1 MRNLKKFL
9 ALVLATLMMVSAAA
23 VVSAD
28 FTDVAADNRYAEAIN
43 DLAVKGIVKGTT
55 ETTFAPTADVTR
67 TQMAIFLA
75 RTLSGETEDDARW
88 AKGIV
93 PYTDVT
99 EYAGAI
105 EYVQVKGLING
116 WTDINGK
123 LVFGP
128 KDNVTYVQAL
138 KMALGALGYT
148 EELAWPWGY
157 YNKAVEL
164 GLTYNMDVSDLN
176 AELNRAETAQVIY
189 NVLYAEPAEGELTLA
204 EANFGIATANNT
216 SLFVITATPK
226 QFYAYDDE
234 WDNYGSNSS
243 EVEGDYVGIQ
253 ALVNGIPDGSMIYVP
268 TEKLGIALADVENY
282 FNYAVELVN
291 FDADTKDFDAAILGE
306 APVVLTNKDVSV
318 ANTTTAKMKVKGV
331 TYTTVEEIT
340 GATLNNEIVL
350 YNGAAKANKGVLLVV
365 DEDGYVYTND
375 SVRPVGKVAYTSTT
389 GATYYI
395 DYASEKIISQEK
407 ALDKWGFEVLDE
419 AGAFVEYETMNAGA
433 MYDDA
438 YQIALYDDDRDGL
451 YERAVYNPIY
461 MAVNYTYK
469 AVVDGKDTVCD
480 GIAAQMQAAGVE
492 DFGTDDQGVPV
503 ASMTY
508 TDDAAKEYG
517 AISVFTYNA
526 QLNKVNVIDVL
537 EVKTGTVDKVS
548 ASGYR
553 YPATDGNNTVK
564 LTIDGTAYTLAYD
577 FEEVCNNAFTN
588 PSYATMSKYVIRDAV
603 MGARILTVENAGG
616 YTLDELG
623 EEAFLELFGTNDTNK
638 ADIDEFIDTVT
649 VDMDVAFVEYN
660 GYILMINEVET
671 EELYNFAVV
680 EDWSDFDLGE
690 IYMDLWVA
698 GEIEEDATVTYIN
711 GYDLAD
717 LSTTKFSLLL
727 SKDELF
733 WPGNIYSLDV
743 VDGNYE
749 LVELIDEDNY
759 DVDYDLINAK
769 VADDNYT
776 AYADEIETNGKVTVD
791 NVDYTN
797 VDDIPGIIT
806 FDNGNTATTAKAD
819 KLRTNDDT
827 IFYFITKVWDNDVR
841 GVEEVDEYDRE
852 VKVWTG
858 DVADELYIKYD
869 KYTQIWTD
877 SIGVGEDR
885 ATVVFVIDPVE
896 QNFFASDVTFVI
908 GGFRNQH
915 QLEVDY
921 AEDLGLP
928 EEYEGEKMYV
938 YIGNYYDIYTNEKV
952 ATTIY
957 STTRF
962 KDHWGNSGCYINEDN
977 IICDA
982 TGDIDKPAIFEC
994 VNIPG
999 RTGLMQYLT
1008 ADRDYAKYGI
1018 TNRNSDNA
1026 TNTASSGWGVA
1037 DGKLNYYDWLYAKE
1051 TKKYELPDNADY
1063 KFPKT
1068 INEVDLIDNTRFFD
1082 MEWDEDVLKNLDVK
1096 IDGTWVN
1103 LINKTNN
1110 DDIEVV
1116 AIPYA
1121 NANAVSGEAAY
1132 EIIWNAPQ
1140 VYIAMEIYQEG
1151 GETVYDISKAV
1162 EDGVLEIYVLTTT
1175 TDK

>member
-28 FTDVAADNRYAEAIN
+28 FTDVAADNRYAAAIN

-164 GLTYNMDVSDLN
+164 GLTANMDVSDLN

-216 SLFVITATPK
+216 DLFVITATPK
-226 QFYAYDDE
+226 QFYAKDAEASNYDADA
-234 WDNYGSNSS
+234 S
-243 EVEGDYVGIQ
+243 EVEGDYVGLQ
-253 ALVNGIPDGSMIYVP
+253 ALVNGVPSGNMIYVP
-268 TEKLGIALADVENY
+268 VEKLGIAVADIENY

-291 FDADTKDFDAAILGE
+291 FDAKTGDFANAILGD
-306 APVVLTNKDVSV
+306 APVVVKNGDVSITSGRDT
-318 ANTTTAKMKVKGV
+318 NMKMKVKGV
-331 TYTTVEEIT
+331 TYTTVENIT
-340 GATLNNEIVL
+340 GATLNNEIVV
-350 YNGAAKANKGVLLVV
+350 YNSNNVVNTGLLLVI
-365 DEDGYVYTND
+365 DEDGYVYGNNAIL
-375 SVRPVGKVAYTSTT
+375 PVGKVAYTSKT

-395 DYASEKIISQEK
+395 DYTNEKIIDEEK
-407 ALDKWGFEVLDE
+407 ALAKWGFEVLDE
-419 AGAFVEYETMNAGA
+419 AGAYAVYDTMGAYEMF
-433 MYDDA
+433 DRA
-438 YQIALYDDDRDGL
+438 YELALYDDDRDGL

-469 AVVDGKDTVCD
+469 DVVNGKDTICD
-480 GIAAQMQAAGVE
+480 GIAAQMKAINVE
-492 DFGTDDQGVPV
+492 SFGDGNNGVPV
-503 ASMTY
+503 ASMIY
-508 TDDAAKEYG
+508 TNEAAKAYG

-537 EVKTGTVDKVS
+537 EVKYGTIDKVNANS
-548 ASGYR
+548 FR
-553 YPATDGNNTVK
+553 YPATDGNNNVK
-564 LTIDGTAYTLAYD
+564 LTVDGTVYTIAYD
-577 FEEVCNNAFTN
+577 LAEVCKAAFNSDYTYN
-588 PSYATMSKYVIRDAV
+588 TMSNYVIRDAK
-603 MGARILTVENAGG
+603 MGAKILTTPNGG
-616 YTLDELG
+616 YSVEELG
-623 EEAFLELFGTNDTNK
+623 EEAFLELYGTNETSKDTF
-638 ADIDEFIDTVT
+638 ADFIQTLT
-649 VDMDVAFVEYN
+649 VDTDIAFVAYN
-660 GYILMINEVET
+660 GYILMLSEVESENT
-671 EELYNFAVV
+671 YNFAVV
-680 EDWSDFDLGE
+680 EDWKDFDLGE
-690 IYMDLWVA
+690 IYMDLWIA

-711 GYDLAD
+711 GYELAD

-743 VDGNYE
+743 VDGAYE
-749 LVELIDEDNY
+749 LYEIIDETNY
-759 DVDYDLINAK
+759 DDYELSDAK
-769 VADDNYT
+769 MADAGYAAVIEADVEEDIA
-776 AYADEIETNGKVTVD
+776 AYVGNLV
-791 NVDYTN
+791 
-797 VDDIPGIIT
+797 
-806 FDNGNTATTAKAD
+806 FDNGNVGTGVD

-827 IFYFITKVWDNDVR
+827 IFYFIYKVWEER
-841 GVEEVDEYDRE
+841 GVTELDEYDRY
-852 VKVWTG
+852 VKVFTG
-858 DVADELYIKYD
+858 DVADELFITFD
-869 KYTQIWTD
+869 KNTQIYTD
-877 SIGVGEDR
+877 SIGAKEDR
-885 ATVVFVIDPVE
+885 ASVVFVVDPVAD
-896 QNFFASDVTFVI
+896 NFFASDVTFVI
-908 GGFRNQH
+908 GGFRNQL

-921 AEDLGLP
+921 AKNFGLDP
-928 EEYEGEKMYV
+928 DVYGERTKMYA
-938 YIGNYYDIYTNEKV
+938 YTGNYYDIYTNEKV
-952 ATTIY
+952 ATVLY

-977 IICDA
+977 VICDA
-982 TGDIDKPAIFEC
+982 TGDITKANIINC
-994 VNIPG
+994 SSIPG
-999 RTGLMQYLT
+999 ATELMVYLQAT
-1008 ADRDYAKYGI
+1008 RDYAKYGI
-1018 TNRNSDNA
+1018 TDKNSNNA
-1026 TNTASSGWGVA
+1026 TNSASSGWGK
-1037 DGKLNYYDWLYAKE
+1037 DDTRLNYFDWVYAKE
-1051 TKKYELPDNADY
+1051 TKKYNKETDFYTKEDG

-1068 INEVDLIDNTRFFD
+1068 INDVDLVDSTRFFD
-1082 MEWDEDVLKNLDVK
+1082 MEWDEDTLKKLDVK
-1096 IDGTWVN
+1096 IGDEWYNLVN
-1103 LINKTNN
+1103 KNN
-1110 DDIEVV
+1110 TDDIEVV
-1116 AIPYA
+1116 AISYA
-1121 NANAVSGEAAY
+1121 SASVTTGEDAY

-1140 VYIAMEIYQEG
+1140 VYIALEP
-1151 GETVYDISKAV
+1151 VYDGTTLVGYSMDKAI
-1162 EDGVLEIYVLTTT
+1162 EDGVLEIFVLTATQ
-1175 TDK
+1175 DK